1 MEDLSLQVNEIIY
14 VYFVSFYHR
23 LVKDSNSHLKEEEV
37 PAPAAQPATTKPVD
51 DDDIFASSAA
61 PPTVNQDDDDDLF
74 KSAAPPPVKVEDKKD
89 DLFTPAAAAAS
100 STPPAAAVEKEID
113 LEDDDDDDIFK
124 SARLEPEPAK
134 VFCERDLKNSTILM
148 CCAILHKPGKNR
160 ILAAVKVGGGPA
172 VVTNG
177 AMMREEP
184 AEMEIPLEEEE
195 VASS

>member
-1 MEDLSLQVNEIIY
+1 M
-14 VYFVSFYHR
+14 
-23 LVKDSNSHLKEEEV
+23 KEEEV
-37 PAPAAQPATTKPVD
+37 PAPTAQPVTTKPVD
-51 DDDIFASSAA
+51 DDIFASSVA

-100 STPPAAAVEKEID
+100 STPPVAAAVEKEID

-134 VFCERDLKNSTILM
+134 VFCFRDLKNSTILT
-148 CCAILHKPGKNR
+148 CYAILHKPGKNR